1 MRFFS
6 SGNSG
11 LNKLRIHAT
20 NKLKKEVNKIN
31 KAFLSNVRLCT
42 WNFSKKQ
49 NKNTFG
55 YWKPLRGNTNLEK
68 SIYDFL
74 LTQQNKTKNLLDFEI
89 NFIGDFDSYINEII
103 NSITEDSDDLLTHS
117 AAKFLFYYFNNLM
130 HDLNEDTYK
139 IRHTLISENK

>member
-1 MRFFS
+1 M
-6 SGNSG
+6 
-11 LNKLRIHAT
+11 
-20 NKLKKEVNKIN
+20 
-31 KAFLSNVRLCT
+31 
-42 WNFSKKQ
+42 
-49 NKNTFG
+49 
-55 YWKPLRGNTNLEK
+55 EK

-74 LTQQNKTKNLLDFEI
+74 LTQQNKTKNLLDYEI

-117 AAKFLFYYFNNLM
+117 AAKFLFYHFNNLM